1 MKYSAG
7 VPFTINI
14 PEGKQV
20 TAVNING
27 YSNGDSGLS
36 YLTQLAGKSYVQ
48 ADGYTF
54 KSRYPS
60 IVMTAY
66 DFPLEE
72 PVKGA
77 LSISFGGNQM
87 CAIITLSVENVS
99 TSSIDETVTDKDP
112 NKIVD
117 VYNPM
122 GILIMK
128 QVPYGDLFNK
138 LPQGIYIL
146 STKES
151 LIIR

>member
-1 MKYSAG
+1 M
-7 VPFTINI
+7 
-14 PEGKQV
+14 
-20 TAVNING
+20 
-27 YSNGDSGLS
+27 
-36 YLTQLAGKSYVQ
+36 
-48 ADGYTF
+48 
-54 KSRYPS
+54 
-60 IVMTAY
+60 
-66 DFPLEE
+66 
-72 PVKGA
+72 KGA